1 MKGQLYDDYD
11 RMSRSAS
18 RLTGQNVRGLLPI
31 YDFDLRATHART
43 LLPAAL
49 ASVSFGRDGSTHI
62 YGEPVYTVD
71 VRTVGFVVSFRSCR
85 AILGGFLL
93 LAMLCSYLV
102 SDTGSLP
109 SLSRSTGCGHFPVSP
124 DQQVV
129 VTSQSLQINKNQYP
143 IFNVAFPYFTIQ
155 IRKVNYA

>member
-85 AILGGFLL
+85 AIQGGFLL
-93 LAMLCSYLV
+93 LVMHCSYLV
-102 SDTGSLP
+102 SEQEP
-109 SLSRSTGCGHFPVSP
+109 SLYSSAAPKGDYKPHCSH
-124 DQQVV
+124 
-129 VTSQSLQINKNQYP
+129 INIYEYILHIP
-143 IFNVAFPYFTIQ
+143 
-155 IRKVNYA
+155 

>member
-1 MKGQLYDDYD
+1 LVKFSL
-11 RMSRSAS
+11 SAGIPRKFPRES
-18 RLTGQNVRGLLPI
+18 EPSLTR
-31 YDFDLRATHART
+31 DEERRKSRATSTSHFNTQHDNKAPSNIEHRT
-43 LLPAAL
+43 RP
-49 ASVSFGRDGSTHI
+49 RTRTKI
-62 YGEPVYTVD
+62 RTVD
-71 VRTVGFVVSFRSCR
+71 VRTAGFVVSFRSCR